1 MIVTNGTTVAIV
13 DGAHVRL
20 FRNMGH
26 EPEIRLVAEPSPQLD
41 AANVGSGARHRSST
55 ANPDRSRLREDNFAA
70 AVAGYLNEE
79 ALSGRIDRL
88 VIVADARTL
97 GEMRRHFHNALTEK
111 LSGQI
116 EKNLTGFPVSEIEH
130 ALRAA

>member
-1 MIVTNGTTVAIV
+1 MILANGTIVALV

-20 FRNMGH
+20 FRNQGR
-26 EPEIRLVAEPSPQLD
+26 EPEIRLVPEPDPSLEVT
-41 AANVGSGARHRSST
+41 NVGSGARHRSST

-70 AVAGYLNEE
+70 AVAGYLNEQ

-97 GEMRRHFHNALTEK
+97 GEMRRHFHGALSER

-116 EKNLTGFPVSEIEH
+116 EKNLTGFPVSEIED
-130 ALRAA
+130 AFRAA

>member
-1 MIVTNGTTVAIV
+1 MILANGTIVAVV

-20 FRNMGH
+20 FRNQGH
-26 EPEIRLVAEPSPQLD
+26 EPEIRLVPEPDPDLEPV
-41 AANVGSGARHRSST
+41 NIGSGTRHRNST

-70 AVAGYLNEE
+70 AVAGYLNEQ
-79 ALSGRIDRL
+79 ALSGGIDRL

-97 GEMRRHFHNALTEK
+97 GEMRRHFHPALSEK

-116 EKNLTGFPVSEIEH
+116 EKNLAGFPVSEIQD
-130 ALRAA
+130 ALRTA

>member
-1 MIVTNGTTVAIV
+1 MILANGTILAVV
-13 DGAHVRL
+13 DGAHVKL
-20 FRNMGH
+20 FRNQGH
-26 EPEIRLVAEPSPQLD
+26 EPEIRLVPEPDPDLEP
-41 AANVGSGARHRSST
+41 ANIGSGARHRNSA

-70 AVAGYLNEE
+70 AVAGYLNER

-97 GEMRRHFHNALTEK
+97 GEMRRHFHGALSAK

-116 EKNLTGFPVSEIEH
+116 EKNLTGFPVSEIED
-130 ALRAA
+130 AVRAA